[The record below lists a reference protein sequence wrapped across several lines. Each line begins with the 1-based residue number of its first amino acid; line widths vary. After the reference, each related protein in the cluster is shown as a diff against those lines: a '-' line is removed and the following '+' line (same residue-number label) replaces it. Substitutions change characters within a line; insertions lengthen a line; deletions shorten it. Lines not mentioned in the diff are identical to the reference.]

1 MMRTS
6 WVVLTGLTVV
16 AGGCQRLDSE
26 LASTRQPI
34 VAGTLD
40 TADPAIME
48 VLSFKRNTGAR
59 CTATLVTPRVL
70 VLAAHCFVETP
81 GFQRFVF
88 PGNDDR
94 NVPDKD
100 LLPVKAFV
108 FDPQY
113 TTPRQGHDFAIV
125 VLDAPLATPPLPIN
139 RAPLDQARGKAVRYV

>member
-1 MMRTS
+1 MRTS

-48 VLSFKRNTGAR
+48 VLSFKGNTGAR

-100 LLPVKAFV
+100 LLPAEASE
-108 FDPQY
+108 PW
-113 TTPRQGHDFAIV
+113 FAHHG
-125 VLDAPLATPPLPIN
+125 
-139 RAPLDQARGKAVRYV
+139 RAPRRGCRDRRKIEFGLLSHGDVLFRTCARGGSCRGAR

>member
-1 MMRTS
+1 MRIS

-16 AGGCQRLDSE
+16 GGCQGSRLE

-40 TADPAIME
+40 TGDPAIME
-48 VLSFKRNTGAR
+48 VLSFKGNTGAR

-70 VLAAHCFVETP
+70 LLAAHCFTETP
-81 GFQRFVF
+81 GFDQRFVLV
-88 PGNDDR
+88 GNSDR

-100 LLPVKAFV
+100 LLPVKTFIY
-108 FDPQY
+108 DPQY

-125 VLDAPLATPPLPIN
+125 VLEAPLGA
-139 RAPLDQARGKAVRYV
+139 